1 MKFSIVTP
9 LYNKEAFIADTIQS
23 VLSQTYT
30 DFEFIIIND
39 SSTDR
44 SLEIANSF
52 KDERIRVFTKPNG
65 GVSAARNYGISKAQG
80 DIICFLDADDLW
92 KPQYLEA
99 LSTSADSNPNISF
112 FCGAFEIFE
121 GDPCNIVEIK
131 DLLHINSAVRFH
143 ADYFE
148 TSVMIFGSMAL
159 TSAVAVRRQLIK
171 TYNLKF
177 DERFCIGE
185 DNDMWVKCCI
195 HTKVLYNNVPM
206 MLYRKAALGGLTH
219 SHFKKSNTVDY
230 TEWYKLG
237 SQSALHHFASMA
249 LYTNAKKSFRFGYY
263 KDSIKSLLEIRGLWL
278 FERRIAL
285 VLLCIYKL
293 ICSKIIRIQT

>member
-39 SSTDR
+39 SSRDR

-92 KPQYLEA
+92 KPQYLES
-99 LSTSADSNPNISF
+99 LNTSVESNPDISF
-112 FCGAFEIFE
+112 FCGAFEIFDN
-121 GDPCNIVEIK
+121 DPCNIVKKK
-131 DLLHINSAVRFH
+131 DLLHINSAAQFQ

-159 TSAVAVRRQLIK
+159 TSAVAVRRQLVK
-171 TYNLKF
+171 KYKLKF

-206 MLYRKAALGGLTH
+206 MLYRKDAIGGLTH
-219 SHFKKSNTVDY
+219 SHFKKSNTADY
-230 TEWYKLG
+230 KGWYKLG
-237 SQSALHHFASMA
+237 NQSALHHFASME
-249 LYTNAKKSFRFGYY
+249 LYANARKSFRFGYY
-263 KDSIKSLLEIRGLWL
+263 KDSIKSLREIRGLWL
-278 FERRIAL
+278 FERRITL
-285 VLLCIYKL
+285 IILCIYKL
-293 ICSKIIRIQT
+293 ILAKFIR